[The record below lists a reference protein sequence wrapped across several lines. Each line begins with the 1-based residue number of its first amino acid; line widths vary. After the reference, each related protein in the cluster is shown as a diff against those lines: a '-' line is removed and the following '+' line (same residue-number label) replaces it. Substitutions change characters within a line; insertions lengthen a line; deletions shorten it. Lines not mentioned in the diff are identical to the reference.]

1 MITYFT
7 DRVRVYSGVPGKCKN
22 HFLNQIKTRNK
33 EQELFANL
41 LDGLIKG
48 KYWSISVLGTVGN
61 GKTALACAAVNEWN
75 DIHYF
80 YEEPAYY
87 TTQGD
92 LTTEYKDTFNED
104 SRFTEAQV
112 YNRYARKAKLLVID
126 ELNPKDWTDFNKTVI
141 QKILTERYANDR
153 RTVLIGNLESK
164 DFKAMFDP
172 HIISRLRE
180 GATIYMVEPDMRT
193 SL

>member
-1 MITYFT
+1 MMYFT
-7 DRVRVYSGVPGKCKN
+7 DKVRYYSGVPGKCKDR
-22 HFLNQIKTRNK
+22 FLSDINCRNK

-41 LDGLIKG
+41 LVGLLKG

-61 GKTALACAAVNEWN
+61 GKTTLSCAAVNEWN
-75 DIHYF
+75 DYHYF